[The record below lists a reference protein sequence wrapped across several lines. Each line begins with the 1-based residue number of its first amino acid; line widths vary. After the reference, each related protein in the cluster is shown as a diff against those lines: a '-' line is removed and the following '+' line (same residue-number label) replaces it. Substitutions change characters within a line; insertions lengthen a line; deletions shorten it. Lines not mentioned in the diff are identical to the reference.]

1 MAKLE
6 YANCEI
12 LLVDRDLNTR
22 QSVKNIL
29 HDAGFRELVLG
40 KTLADVHTHMS
51 KSMPD
56 LLIGSCELPDGD
68 FIDYVKEVRRGKAG
82 NNPFIPIIMLVEEPT
97 PQLVSRIVE
106 SGTDTVIAKPIST
119 AQMLDRVGDLIDAR
133 KKFVVSDQYIGPV
146 RRQDGTI
153 PGIDAPNT
161 LKAKANGEQ
170 LSVTEIEHMIGKA
183 YSDLRMLKVD
193 VIGVRIASH
202 ITNLVPMLER
212 GGRVDPSIRNELLA
226 LLDITDGAKEQLAGS
241 PYEHVMELC
250 DSVGNVASSILASR
264 GGQPESKDIKLL
276 KPLSQ
281 AIQACFS
288 GAITNSAQVS
298 AIVQQIGAR

>member
-40 KTLADVHTHMS
+40 KTLADVHAHMS

-119 AQMLDRVGDLIDAR
+119 AQMLDRVGDLIEAR
-133 KKFVVSDQYIGPV
+133 KKFVVSDHSTSGRFVARTELFRGSTHPTRLRP
-146 RRQDGTI
+146 RRM
-153 PGIDAPNT
+153 
-161 LKAKANGEQ
+161 AN
-170 LSVTEIEHMIGKA
+170 S
-183 YSDLRMLKVD
+183 S
-193 VIGVRIASH
+193 AS
-202 ITNLVPMLER
+202 P
-212 GGRVDPSIRNELLA
+212 
-226 LLDITDGAKEQLAGS
+226 K
-241 PYEHVMELC
+241 
-250 DSVGNVASSILASR
+250 SS
-264 GGQPESKDIKLL
+264 
-276 KPLSQ
+276 
-281 AIQACFS
+281 
-288 GAITNSAQVS
+288 T
-298 AIVQQIGAR
+298 